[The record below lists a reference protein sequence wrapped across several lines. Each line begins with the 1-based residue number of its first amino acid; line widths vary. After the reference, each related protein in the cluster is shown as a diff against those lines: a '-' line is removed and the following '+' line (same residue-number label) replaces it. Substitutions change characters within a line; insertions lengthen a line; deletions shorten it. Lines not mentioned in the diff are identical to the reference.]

1 MAEVNRSKLVSFLK
15 KNEEASQKA
24 AADHLGVTI
33 GQLPMLTFCA
43 AKVEAGIVKTAPGT
57 PQSVKKLRD
66 SEGERWEM
74 IAARTKMSV
83 AGVKRAYEEAGGNA
97 SSSFTG
103 RGRNFSNGG
112 SSNKTRSSGSNK
124 KTSSRSSGKK
134 TSAAKSGSK
143 TRGSGKKTGVRR
155 ARTRA
160 ERQASSANPS

>member
-97 SSSFTG
+97 SSSL
-103 RGRNFSNGG
+103 
-112 SSNKTRSSGSNK
+112 TRSSGSSK